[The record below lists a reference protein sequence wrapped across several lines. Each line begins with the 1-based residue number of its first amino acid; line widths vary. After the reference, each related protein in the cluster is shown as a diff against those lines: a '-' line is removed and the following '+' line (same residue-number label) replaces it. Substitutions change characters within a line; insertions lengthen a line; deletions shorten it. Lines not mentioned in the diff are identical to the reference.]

1 METQTQY
8 QSTSVATATAISAV
22 TDYNYFFPK
31 KNKAF
36 RKLIEKTASKAKLS
50 TSQVSRIISCFL
62 NQIEDDLLSS
72 EKVSLYGVGILDLK
86 KNKQRILN
94 APNNM
99 GQIKPAFWSVGF
111 RYDKDLSLKLNQN
124 TELIRKLEDKKI
136 KKKK

>member
-8 QSTSVATATAISAV
+8 QSTTPISSI
-22 TDYNYFFPK
+22 TDYEYFFPK
-31 KNKAF
+31 KNKSF
-36 RKLIEKTASKAKLS
+36 RKLITDTASKSKLS

-62 NQIEDDLLSS
+62 SQIEYNLINN
-72 EKVSLYGVGILDLK
+72 EKVSIYGIGVLNLK

-111 RYDKDLSLKLNQN
+111 KYDKDLSQRLNQN
-124 TELIRKLEDKKI
+124 AALIKKLEEKI